1 MIKDSLKTAIVI
13 TLLLLTSAVTAQ
25 DWTNWRGPNYDGSAD
40 EKNLPGAFSK
50 TKNVKWSVVLPGP
63 SSATPIITDGK
74 IFLSSTDYDRETILI
89 AMCFD
94 QKTGKELWRKEITV
108 EARTIPRG
116 NMASPSPATDGKRV
130 FFLYDSGHLL
140 AFDYEGKELW
150 QRNLQDEYDAI
161 SLKYGY
167 TSSPLVY
174 DGTLYFYLQRN
185 THAYRGTDRTDLDS
199 FLLAIDPATGK
210 NIWKKSRITD
220 SVEES
225 RDAYTT
231 PLPFNSAGR
240 KEILT
245 SGADYV
251 ISCDA
256 KTGDE
261 LWRYGYYLTP
271 RDEKW
276 RLVPSL
282 IPAGD
287 LVLGLRPRGNGLFA
301 INKGGKGTLSKENI
315 AWSYDEATPDATTPL
330 VYKGNLYI
338 LVGKAKTLTCLDAK
352 TGKQKWT
359 GSLDSTS
366 SFYAALTAA
375 DDKIYAINEAGQA
388 FIIKAG
394 GDSMEVLCQ
403 TDFDDKPSMASI
415 AIADNSLFIRTAS
428 TLYCIKK

>member
-1 MIKDSLKTAIVI
+1 M
-13 TLLLLTSAVTAQ
+13 Q
-25 DWTNWRGPNYDGSAD
+25 D
-40 EKNLPGAFSK
+40 K
-50 TKNVKWSVVLPGP
+50 
-63 SSATPIITDGK
+63 
-74 IFLSSTDYDRETILI
+74 
-89 AMCFD
+89 
-94 QKTGKELWRKEITV
+94 
-108 EARTIPRG
+108 
-116 NMASPSPATDGKRV
+116 
-130 FFLYDSGHLL
+130 
-140 AFDYEGKELW
+140 
-150 QRNLQDEYDAI
+150 YDAI

-174 DGTLYFYLQRN
+174 DGILYFYLQRN

-210 NIWKKSRITD
+210 NIWKTPRITD
-220 SVEES
+220 SVEEA

-231 PLPFNSAGR
+231 PLPFTAAGR

-245 SGADYV
+245 TGADYV

-256 KTGDE
+256 KTGKE
-261 LWRYGYYLTP
+261 LWRYGYYFTP

-287 LVLGLRPRGNGLFA
+287 MVFGLRPRGNGLFA
-301 INKGGKGTLSKENI
+301 INKGGKGTLGKDDI
-315 AWSYDEATPDATTPL
+315 AWFYDDPTPDATTPL

-338 LVGKAKTLTCLDAK
+338 LVGNKKTITCLDAK

-359 GSLDSTS
+359 GKFDSTS
-366 SFYAALTAA
+366 SFYAALTAS
-375 DDKIYAINEAGQA
+375 DDKIYLIDEAGQA

-394 GDSMEVLCQ
+394 GNSMEVLCK
-403 TDFDDKPSMASI
+403 TDLDDKPSMASI
-415 AIADNSLFIRTAS
+415 AIADSCLYIRTAS